1 MPCATRSD
9 LASTSCRSPPRACWR
24 PSRRGNAS
32 MLDEL
37 PALDYVA
44 AESIEEAV
52 ALLVEHGERAKILA
66 GGTDLLGLMKD
77 RIDGPGVPIPEVL
90 VNVKTIPGLAGIT
103 ERSDGSLRI
112 GAAATLADIESHPL
126 VASRLPALAQAAA
139 SVATTQIRAMGTVG
153 GNLCQRP
160 WCWYFR
166 HPQFVCLKRGGRQ
179 CFAIPGN
186 NRTYFSVLGRGVCVM
201 SHPSDLAPA
210 LMALGALIGVAGPD
224 GRREVPIEAF
234 FRGPRSLTE
243 TVLGPAEIVVWVD
256 VPAPAPGAR
265 SVFVKHRVRN
275 TWDFALSE
283 VAVAVTPDAERWA
296 DVRIALG
303 GVAPF
308 PYRARAA
315 EEVLIGRSP
324 SADFVRQAAD
334 AAVMRARPLTM
345 NGYKIDL
352 TRVLVARALTA
363 AMS

>member
-1 MPCATRSD
+1 
-9 LASTSCRSPPRACWR
+9 
-24 PSRRGNAS
+24 

-37 PALDYVA
+37 PPLAHVD
-44 AESIEEAV
+44 AESVEDAV
-52 ALLVEHGERAKILA
+52 QWLVEYADRAKILA

-77 RIDGPGVPIPEVL
+77 GIDGPGLPMPEVL
-90 VNVKTIPGLAGIT
+90 VNVKTIPGFADISEGP
-103 ERSDGSLRI
+103 EGGLRI
-112 GAAATLADIESHPL
+112 GAATTLVDIERHPL
-126 VASRLPALAQAAA
+126 VTRRFPALAQAAA
-139 SVATTQIRAMGTVG
+139 SVATTQIRAMGTIG

-166 HPQFVCLKRGGRQ
+166 HPRFPCLKRGGRQ

-210 LMALGALIGVAGPD
+210 LMALGALIGVAGPN
-224 GRREVPIEAF
+224 GRREVPIDVF

>member
-1 MPCATRSD
+1 
-9 LASTSCRSPPRACWR
+9 
-24 PSRRGNAS
+24 

-37 PALDYVA
+37 PPLAHVD
-44 AESIEEAV
+44 AESVEDAV
-52 ALLVEHGERAKILA
+52 QWLVEYGDKAKILA

-77 RIDGPGVPIPEVL
+77 RIDGPGLPMPEVL
-90 VNVKTIPGLAGIT
+90 VNVKTIPGFAEVSEGP
-103 ERSDGSLRI
+103 DGGLRI
-112 GAAATLADIESHPL
+112 GAGATLVDIERHPL
-126 VASRLPALAQAAA
+126 IVRRFGALAQAAA
-139 SVATTQIRAMGTVG
+139 SVATTQIRAMGTIG

-166 HPQFVCLKRGGRQ
+166 HPRFPCLKRGGQQ

-210 LMALGALIGVAGPD
+210 LVALGARVGIAGPE
-224 GRREVPIEAF
+224 GRREVPIEHF
-234 FRGPRSLTE
+234 FQGPRSLTE
-243 TVLGPAEIVVWVD
+243 TVLHPAEMIVWLD
-256 VPAPAPGAR
+256 VPAPVSGAR

-308 PYRARAA
+308 PYRATAA
-315 EEVLIGRSP
+315 EAVLVGRVP
-324 SADFVRQAAD
+324 IAELVRQAAE
-334 AAVMRARPLTM
+334 AAVAHARPLTM

-363 AMS
+363 VMG